1 MKAAIFLPVDYH
13 IHNFMRALAV
23 EIHQKYQTGL
33 HAASFPPH
41 ITLKLPFR
49 LSNLADLE
57 TYFDHF
63 AASTSPLDI
72 ALTRLELQAT
82 VVGGAERGVLWL
94 AVQESRDLRDLH
106 YRINQELAERFEDTQ
121 AAYDGPNFEF
131 HATLAV
137 GGQPMEVYQRIY
149 AEYKDISV
157 NLRYTATQI
166 GLAYCDCDAKEGLI
180 TYRILPL
187 GEEE

>member
-1 MKAAIFLPVDYH
+1 MKAAIFLPVGYH

-49 LSNLADLE
+49 LSNLADLR
-57 TYFDHF
+57 TYFDHL
-63 AASTSPLDI
+63 AANTSPLEI
-72 ALTRLELQAT
+72 ALTRLELRT
-82 VVGGAERGVLWL
+82 MKVGGAERSVLWL
-94 AVQESRDLRDLH
+94 AVQESRDLRNLH
-106 YRINQELAERFEDTQ
+106 HRINQELAESFEDTK
-121 AAYDGPNFEF
+121 AAYDGTDFKF

-137 GGQPMEVYQRIY
+137 GGQPMEVYRRIY
-149 AEYKDISV
+149 TEYKDLSV
-157 NLRYTATQI
+157 NLRYTATQV
-166 GLAYCDCDAKEGLI
+166 GLAYSDSDTTEGLI

-187 GEEE
+187 RDGA

>member
-57 TYFDHF
+57 TYFDHL
-63 AASTSPLDI
+63 AASTSPVEI

-82 VVGGAERGVLWL
+82 VVGGVDRPVLWL
-94 AVQESRDLRDLH
+94 AVREHRDLRDLH
-106 YRINQELAERFEDTQ
+106 HRINQELAARFEDTQ
-121 AAYDGPNFEF
+121 AAYDGTDFRF

-149 AEYKDISV
+149 AEYKNINV
-157 NLRYTATQI
+157 NVRYTATQI
-166 GLAYCDCDAKEGLI
+166 GLAYSDCDGKEGLI

-187 GEEE
+187 GVER

>member
-1 MKAAIFLPVDYH
+1 MQATIFLPVDYH
-13 IHNFMRALAV
+13 IHNFMRALVV

-41 ITLKLPFR
+41 ITLKLPFL
-49 LSNLADLE
+49 LSSLSDLE
-57 TYFDHF
+57 MYFDQL
-63 AASTSPLDI
+63 AASTSPPEI
-72 ALTRLELQAT
+72 ALARLELQTT

-94 AVQESRDLRDLH
+94 AVQENRDLRNLH
-106 YRINQELAERFEDTQ
+106 QRINQELAERFEDTQ
-121 AAYDGPNFEF
+121 AAYDGPDFKF

-149 AEYKDISV
+149 AEYKGISV
-157 NLRYTATQI
+157 NMRYTATQI
-166 GLAYCDCDAKEGLI
+166 GLAYCDCDAKDGVI

-187 GEEE
+187 GEAR

>member
-23 EIHQKYQTGL
+23 EIHQKYKTGL

-41 ITLKLPFR
+41 ITLKLPFQ

-57 TYFDHF
+57 TYFDHL
-63 AASTSPLDI
+63 AASTSPLEI

-82 VVGGAERGVLWL
+82 ASGGAERGVLWL
-94 AVQESRDLRDLH
+94 AVQESRDLRNLH
-106 YRINQELAERFEDTQ
+106 HRINQELAERFEDTH
-121 AAYDGPNFEF
+121 AAYDGTGFKF

-149 AEYKDISV
+149 AEYKDTSV
-157 NLRYTATQI
+157 NLTFTATQI

-180 TYRILPL
+180 AYRILPL
-187 GEEE
+187 REGA

>member
-41 ITLKLPFR
+41 ITLKLPFQ
-49 LSNLADLE
+49 LSDLADLE
-57 TYFDHF
+57 TYFDHL
-63 AASTSPLDI
+63 AASTSPLEI
-72 ALTRLELQAT
+72 TLARLELQAT
-82 VVGGAERGVLWL
+82 AVGGAERSVLWL
-94 AVQESRDLRDLH
+94 AVQESRDLRKLH
-106 YRINQELAERFEDTQ
+106 HRINQELVERFEDTQ
-121 AAYDGPNFEF
+121 AAHDGPEFQF
-131 HATLAV
+131 HATLAA

-157 NLRYTATQI
+157 NLGYTATQI
-166 GLAYCDCDAKEGLI
+166 GLAYCDCDATAGLI
-180 TYRILPL
+180 TYRIMPL
-187 GEEE
+187 GGKT